1 MTTGSPIKKI
11 IRFSIPLIIGNLFQL
26 FYNMVDTF
34 IVGRS
39 IGLNALAGVGLA
51 GSLGFLILGF
61 AQGFTTG
68 TSIPLAQA
76 FGAKDFKRV
85 KRSVAINI
93 TLALA
98 VTVVLT
104 ILSILY
110 LKDILNLMRT
120 PDAIITY
127 AYDYMIIIFSGM
139 IVTVLYNMVSN
150 ILRAIGDS
158 RTPVVALVITTIA
171 NILFDI
177 LFIVYFKL
185 GVAGA
190 AYATILSQ
198 LIAVLICYY
207 VIHKDIYFLQVSRRD
222 FQLNGKEVIH
232 HCLLGFPMAF
242 QTSIIAIGAISVS
255 TALNTLGPEAV
266 GGYAAA
272 SKIDQLVIQVLM
284 SFGIAMSTYSAQNYG
299 AGQYSRINL
308 GVKQGILLSFGVS
321 FVFAVLLIFTG
332 GYFTSLF
339 GDQSA
344 GLTLHQYGQEFF
356 LLTAPFYWLLALLF
370 ILRSTLQG
378 LNESFIPTVA
388 GIAELIMRVIAAF
401 VLTPII
407 GFSGTVLSNP
417 MAWLGSLVI
426 LIPAFYRKH
435 HELKLLKDL

>member
-1 MTTGSPIKKI
+1 MTSGSPIKKI
-11 IRFSIPLIIGNLFQL
+11 IRFSVPLIIGNLFQL
-26 FYNMVDTF
+26 VYNMVDTF
-34 IVGRS
+34 IVGRT

-61 AQGFTTG
+61 AQGFTGG

-76 FGAKDFKRV
+76 FGARDYTRV

-93 TLALA
+93 VLAIL
-98 VTVVLT
+98 VTAILT
-104 ILSILY
+104 ILSTIF
-110 LKDILNLMRT
+110 LKDILKLMGT
-120 PDAIITY
+120 PDAIISY
-127 AYDYMIIIFSGM
+127 AYDYMFIIFAGM
-139 IVTVLYNMVSN
+139 TVTVFFNMVSN

-158 RTPVVALVITTIA
+158 RTPVVSLVITTVA
-171 NILFDI
+171 NIILDI
-177 LFIVYFKL
+177 LFIVYLKL

-190 AYATILSQ
+190 AYATVLSQ

-207 VIHKDIYFLQVSRRD
+207 VIQKDIYFLQVSRKD
-222 FQLNGKEVIH
+222 FDFKRSEIIH
-232 HCLLGFPMAF
+232 HCQLGFPMAF
-242 QTSIIAIGAISVS
+242 QTSIIAIGAVSVS

-266 GGYAAA
+266 GGYSAA

-299 AGQYSRINL
+299 AGQYSRIND
-308 GVKQGILLSFGVS
+308 GVKQALLLSFGVS
-321 FVFAVLLIFTG
+321 FAFAVFLIFTG

-339 GDQSA
+339 GDPASGQ
-344 GLTLHQYGQEFF
+344 TLHLYGHHFF

-378 LNESFIPTVA
+378 LNDSFIPTMA

-417 MAWLGSLVI
+417 MAWLGSIIILV
-426 LIPAFYRKH
+426 PAFYRKRK
-435 HELKLLKDL
+435 ELRLLDDF